1 VSGVATAVRAVDIE
15 GLTVSYR
22 RRARALRV
30 LTDVS
35 LHIKTGEA
43 YGLVGESGCGKTTV
57 AMALMRYLPANAIV
71 ENGRI
76 SFGGEDVLRLPES
89 KLRRWR
95 GERMAMV
102 YQDPGSALNP
112 SLRVGSQIAELY
124 RYHRGLGRKDALG
137 AAAEMLERV
146 RITDPARVLRR
157 YPHELSGGQQQRVMI
172 AMALATDPDLL
183 VLDEPTTGLDATVEA
198 EVLDLVEQL
207 RDEFNA
213 SILFIS
219 HNLGI
224 VSRICDRVGVLY
236 AGRLIEEGPARPLFA
251 EPRHPYTLSL
261 LRCVPRLGMHK
272 ETARLDPIPGSLPP
286 LGAETRGC
294 IYADRCPIA
303 RERCLTDP
311 PPLYSVGETRSARC
325 HYHDEVPDIPP
336 SPEALPVSA
345 PTSGDVLLRIE
356 DLVKLYRQSGQ
367 DVAAVAGVSFEV
379 RRGEIFGL
387 VGESG
392 SGKTSLAKCIV
403 GLVEASQG
411 GMEFDSID
419 ISKSARRRNRELRR
433 RLQMIFQN
441 PDTALNA
448 RHAIRRILGRS
459 LKLLAGLTGRRQE
472 ERLHEL
478 IASVRLEPRYL
489 DVRPAALSG
498 GLKQRVSIA
507 RAFAGTPGMV
517 LCDEPVSALDVSVQA
532 AILNLLVDLQRT
544 GVSYLFIS
552 HDLAVVR
559 YLADR
564 IGVMYLGWLVEVG
577 PADAVF
583 SPPHHP
589 YTEALLSAIPTLDLE
604 GPRQRIRLAGAL
616 PSPSDPPSG
625 CRFHT
630 RCHRYLGDVCR
641 DQEPPWQQDGD
652 GHQYRCHI
660 TPDELREAQSAEAP
674 AADSGRPAQAPSR
687 SG

>member
-1 VSGVATAVRAVDIE
+1 MSEVATAVRAVDID

-22 RRARALRV
+22 RRARPLRV

-35 LHIKTGEA
+35 LHINPGEA

-57 AMALMRYLPANAIV
+57 AMALMRYLPPNAIV
-71 ENGRI
+71 ESGRI
-76 SFGGEDVLRLPES
+76 SFGGEDLLQLSES

-95 GERMAMV
+95 GDRMAMV

-112 SLRVGSQIAELY
+112 SVRIGNQIAEVY
-124 RYHRGLGRKDALG
+124 RHHRALG
-137 AAAEMLERV
+137 GSEALEASAAMLDRV
-146 RITDPARVLRR
+146 RITDPTRVLRR

-207 RDEFNA
+207 RDEVNS

-224 VSRICDRVGVLY
+224 VARICERVGVLY
-236 AGRLIEEGPARPLFA
+236 AGRLIEEGSAQSLFA
-251 EPRHPYTLSL
+251 QPRHPYTLAL

-272 ETARLDPIPGSLPP
+272 DTGRLDPIPGSLPP
-286 LGAETRGC
+286 LGADLPGC
-294 IYADRCPIA
+294 VYADRCPIA
-303 RERCLTDP
+303 RPRCLTDP
-311 PPLYSVGETRSARC
+311 PPLYEIDGERSARC
-325 HYHDEVPDIPP
+325 HYHEEVPGIPP
-336 SPEALPVSA
+336 SAAASPAPPVA
-345 PTSGDVLLRIE
+345 RNGGVLLRV
-356 DLVKLYRQSGQ
+356 DDVLKSYRQSGQ
-367 DVAAVAGVSFEV
+367 DVTAVAGVSFEV

-411 GMEFDSID
+411 RIQFDSTD
-419 ISKSARRRNRELRR
+419 ITRPRRRDRDIRR
-433 RLQMIFQN
+433 KLQMIFQN
-441 PDTALNA
+441 PDTALNP

-459 LKLLAGLTGRRQE
+459 LKLLAGLTGRRQQ
-472 ERLHEL
+472 ERLDEL
-478 IASVRLEPRYL
+478 SASVRLEPRYL

-507 RAFAGTPGMV
+507 RSFAGTPSMV

-559 YLADR
+559 YLADQ
-564 IGVMYLGWLVEVG
+564 IGVMYLGWLVDVG

-583 SPPHHP
+583 NPPHHP
-589 YTEALLSAIPTLDLE
+589 YTEALLSAIPTIDFDR
-604 GPRQRIRLAGAL
+604 PRPRIKLAGVL

-630 RCHRYLGDVCR
+630 RCHRYLGEVCKE
-641 DQEPPWQQDGD
+641 QEPPWQEDEQ

-660 TPDELREAQSAEAP
+660 PPAELREAQLAVAASQDLPGP
-674 AADSGRPAQAPSR
+674 AKA
-687 SG
+687 